1 MGRKRRKNHYK
12 KPAKNAG
19 RKKGVKNLKRV
30 IDAETGQSGYLN
42 QNNVFFT
49 EAEKKAL
56 TSAVKKSNRKQT
68 QLREIF
74 DPLPY
79 KIQGRET
86 GATVGEMRLLG
97 KEADFSIADKTASL
111 QRFQT
116 HEEFDRYMKNLN
128 RVNSKGYIADRARL
142 YKRNYQTA
150 LTDPH
155 SGLGL
160 AYDDVSDILMKIRT
174 MKTDDY
180 IKMVASNEELEIG
193 YLYDDGNGSV
203 SDKLNAIRSALGLK
217 HRETDYFWDGDE
229 Y

>member
-1 MGRKRRKNHYK
+1 MGYKR
-12 KPAKNAG
+12 KPAQKAG
-19 RKKGVKNLKRV
+19 RQKGVKNLKR
-30 IDAETGQSGYLN
+30 IDGGYLN
-42 QNNVFFT
+42 QNDVFFS
-49 EAEKKAL
+49 EKEKKAL
-56 TSAVKKSNRKQT
+56 ESAVRKSKRKQKE
-68 QLREIF
+68 LREIF

-111 QRFQT
+111 QRFKS
-116 HEEFDRYMKNLN
+116 HEEYDRYMKNLS
-128 RVNSKGYIADRARL
+128 RVNSKGYIGDRARM

-174 MKTDDY
+174 MKPEEY
-180 IKMVASNEELEIG
+180 IQRVASNEELEIG
-193 YLYDDGNGSV
+193 YLYDDGNGSIEQ
-203 SDKLNAIRSALGLK
+203 KLNSIRSALGLK
-217 HRETDYFWDGDE
+217 HRELDNYWEGDDY
-229 Y
+229 

>member
-1 MGRKRRKNHYK
+1 MGRKRKSAYK
-12 KPAKNAG
+12 KPAPNAG
-19 RKKGVKNLKRV
+19 RQKGVKNLKRL
-30 IDAETGQSGYLN
+30 DGGYLN
-42 QNNVFFT
+42 QNDVFFT
-49 EAEKKAL
+49 EKEKKAL
-56 TSAVKKSNRKQT
+56 ESAVRKSKREQQK
-68 QLREIF
+68 LRAIF
-74 DPLPY
+74 DLLPY
-79 KIQGRET
+79 KIEGKET

-111 QRFQT
+111 QRFRS

-155 SGLGL
+155 SGLGM
-160 AYDDVSDILMKIRT
+160 AYDQVSDILMKIRT
-174 MKTDDY
+174 MKPEDY
-180 IKMVASNEELEIG
+180 IKAVASNEELEIG
-193 YLYDDGNGSV
+193 YLYDDGNGALSH
-203 SDKLNAIRSALGLK
+203 KLNAIRSALGLK